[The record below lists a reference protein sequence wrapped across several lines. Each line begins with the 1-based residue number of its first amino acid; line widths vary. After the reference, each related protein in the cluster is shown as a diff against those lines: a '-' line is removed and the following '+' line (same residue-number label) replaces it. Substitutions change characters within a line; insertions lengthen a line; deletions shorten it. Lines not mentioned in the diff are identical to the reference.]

1 MKVFRIL
8 CTMALVHLASANIT
22 KTSPKDNIDRKLML
36 GALQNVDFQN
46 GASNMLSDGGTK
58 NSLYHLQMLVNQQ
71 KALHNY
77 KIVGTWL
84 SDVDKKLDDL
94 RDSVGRRLADMGNSL
109 QRKNSLANRYAQMG
123 NSCVGGEAGMS
134 PVLAF

>member
-1 MKVFRIL
+1 MKALCAVF
-8 CTMALVHLASANIT
+8 ALTLIGHAIT
-22 KTSPKDNIDRKLML
+22 KVHKDNGNPTTDRKLLL
-36 GALQNVDFQN
+36 GAMQNVDFQN
-46 GASNMLSDGGTK
+46 GASNMMSDSGTK

-84 SDVDKKLDDL
+84 SDVDSKLDDM

-109 QRKNSLANRYAQMG
+109 QRKNSLANRYAQMQG
-123 NSCVGGEAGMS
+123 MYAGGQAAPS
-134 PVLAF
+134 PVLGF

>member
-1 MKVFRIL
+1 MKTLGTIF
-8 CTMALVHLASANIT
+8 ALAIISHVIT
-22 KTSPKDNIDRKLML
+22 GKVKDNGVPSTDRKLLL
-36 GALQNVDFQN
+36 GAMQNVDFQN

-84 SDVDKKLDDL
+84 SDVDSKLDDL

-109 QRKNSLANRYAQMG
+109 QRKNSLANRYAQMQG
-123 NSCVGGEAGMS
+123 MYAGGQAAPS
-134 PVLAF
+134 PVLGF